1 MTQPLEV
8 VAWVLMVIG
17 GPAMLGGLLVYLL
30 YRKPARC
37 AVCREALM
45 KNQAIVHAD
54 DGAVAHLSCPARS
67 SSL

>member
-1 MTQPLEV
+1 
-8 VAWVLMVIG
+8 MVIG